1 MQSAPCKG
9 CSDRCQ
15 YCHGRCEKYREWVKS
30 RQTELALKRVTQEA
44 DEVQITSIMKIKKR
58 RRDKNT

>member
-15 YCHGRCEKYREWVKS
+15 YCHGRCEKYRAWVDA
-30 RQTELALKRVTQEA
+30 RRTELELRRVMSET
-44 DEVQITSIMKIKKR
+44 DEVQITSYYKVKRKR
-58 RRDKNT
+58 RDRK